1 MTCPR
6 ARRPIL
12 SPCMHMGTWLTLQ
25 PGDRV
30 VVTGVYR
37 AQPLRTNPRMRNV
50 KSVYRSHVD
59 VLHFQKQDGK
69 RQQLYEAA
77 DDDETRVKIFDK
89 GLENRLKISDFLIIA
104 MTFPKRFG
112 FLRRTMFIVQV
123 LLSRFF

>member
-1 MTCPR
+1 MPAGQTPHSVSLH
-6 ARRPIL
+6 AYGDL
-12 SPCMHMGTWLTLQ
+12 VDSVQ

-50 KSVYRSHVD
+50 KSVYRTHVD

-77 DDDETRVKIFDK
+77 DDDETQVKIFDK
-89 GLENRLKISDFLIIA
+89 SLENRLKISDF
-104 MTFPKRFG
+104 
-112 FLRRTMFIVQV
+112 
-123 LLSRFF
+123 